1 MAIHRF
7 FAETENARRLA
18 RRLAAGRPKDALALA
33 LGERRSGLICARP
46 DQLARRSERDRTD
59 DLGRMEHL
67 DRDFGV
73 GRDCKRAS
81 PGRFAGEVSRN
92 RISVADAAL
101 RSEEHTSELTPLM
114 R

>member
-7 FAETENARRLA
+7 FADTENARRLA
-18 RRLAAGRPKDALALA
+18 SRLAAGRPKDALALA

-73 GRDCKRAS
+73 RSDCKRAR
-81 PGRFAGEVSRN
+81 PGRFAGGGSRTGSGE
-92 RISVADAAL
+92 RRVGTGGGV
-101 RSEEHTSELTPLM
+101 EHYIWGWPDE
-114 R
+114 